1 MEKKDKKTNDTL
13 GAYSYI
19 IGIGASAGGLEAI
32 TAFFENAPGN
42 TAFSYIIIQHLSP
55 DHKSLMS
62 DLLSK
67 HTLMKVAEAEDGML
81 LMPACVY
88 LLPSKKFMTVKDGR
102 LRLTE
107 KVKSGLP
114 NNAIDVFF
122 ISLAEE
128 YRDKAI
134 GIILSG
140 TGTDGT
146 KGLETI
152 KQEGG
157 IAVVQDPITAAFDGM
172 PNNAIASEVADLILP
187 PETMAEEILD
197 FLNEPAASKTFQIN
211 GHRDEVMLRDI
222 LLLIRKTTGH
232 DFGYYKR
239 PTLYRRLSKRLS
251 ELNIPNIKSYLDYL
265 NYHPEEVKTLC
276 QEFLINVTRFFR
288 DKEAF
293 EIIRTKV
300 IPAIM
305 GDKRPGDNVKVWSV
319 ACSSGEE
326 AYSLAILFH
335 EYMQKHNLEDVHV
348 KIFATDIDKEVLEK
362 ASRGIYSRNIIEDI
376 GNERLAKHFTAE
388 GNEYKVSMQLRK
400 MVVFSYHDI
409 LRDPPFSRMDLISC
423 RNMLI
428 YIAADSQKEILH
440 KLHFALNMEG
450 YLFLGSSEDVGIARP
465 AMEEVDKKWRIYRCI
480 SKSRLSN
487 YDSVFSAIEKRNM
500 NLVLPQAKTKNPLN
514 HLSDL
519 LKETLLEQQS
529 IAGILIDQNMD
540 VKQATGNYKNY
551 IALPEAG
558 FNFNLLKLVPADL
571 GIALSV
577 AIRKAIKDNESATM
591 RKVAVHKKDRTIIVN
606 LSVRPYLQQKEFS
619 QQFLF
624 IAITEETDGVQP
636 EQTEGTPTNSI
647 TGLARIGE
655 LEKELKETREN
666 LQAVIEEVETA
677 NEEMQSANEEMLS
690 TNEELQSTNEELQSL
705 NEELHTVSAEHQLKI
720 KELMDLNDDMNN
732 FFRNSE
738 VGQILI
744 DRKMI
749 IRKFSPAVTRM
760 VNLIDTDINR
770 SIMDIT
776 TRFNNNDF
784 IGDIRRVMLENLP
797 VEREIELGTSLYLM
811 RITPYVRQD
820 KRTDGVVVNFIDI
833 TESKK
838 LQSILETVL
847 DSTPSSINAKR
858 AVRNSQG
865 EIIDFEY
872 IASNAALEKELGV
885 RKGFLMGKTLHTVF
899 PQLGDEHFKFYKEV
913 VETGHPRHYE
923 FYEDKAD
930 KWFDIVLVKM
940 LDGLVTISTD
950 ITDKKKAADIIAQ
963 SYEDLKL
970 TSGKLQ
976 STNMELER
984 SNMDL
989 LQFASVASHDL
1000 KEPLRK
1006 IQTYGN
1012 MLYAKVK
1019 DKLVE
1024 GEINN
1029 LNKIIAAS
1037 DRMQRLIED
1046 VLTLSKLSNREIQ
1059 LEKVDLNNVLSRI
1072 LDDLE
1077 IIVREKK
1084 SDIKIGPLPT
1094 INGVTGQI
1102 HQLFQNLISNALKFS
1117 DRKKPGIAITEKVV
1131 TNQQAEELGI
1141 EAKDYWCISVKDNGI
1156 GFEEEYKDKIFGI
1169 FQRLHG
1175 NNYEGTG
1182 IGLAICKKIMEN
1194 HHGFLLAES
1203 KVGEGA
1209 EFFILLPK

>member
-1 MEKKDKKTNDTL
+1 
-13 GAYSYI
+13 
-19 IGIGASAGGLEAI
+19 
-32 TAFFENAPGN
+32 
-42 TAFSYIIIQHLSP
+42 
-55 DHKSLMS
+55 
-62 DLLSK
+62 
-67 HTLMKVAEAEDGML
+67 
-81 LMPACVY
+81 
-88 LLPSKKFMTVKDGR
+88 
-102 LRLTE
+102 
-107 KVKSGLP
+107 
-114 NNAIDVFF
+114 
-122 ISLAEE
+122 
-128 YRDKAI
+128 
-134 GIILSG
+134 
-140 TGTDGT
+140 
-146 KGLETI
+146 
-152 KQEGG
+152 
-157 IAVVQDPITAAFDGM
+157 
-172 PNNAIASEVADLILP
+172 
-187 PETMAEEILD
+187 
-197 FLNEPAASKTFQIN
+197 
-211 GHRDEVMLRDI
+211 
-222 LLLIRKTTGH
+222 
-232 DFGYYKR
+232 
-239 PTLYRRLSKRLS
+239 
-251 ELNIPNIKSYLDYL
+251 
-265 NYHPEEVKTLC
+265 
-276 QEFLINVTRFFR
+276 
-288 DKEAF
+288 
-293 EIIRTKV
+293 V

-305 GDKRPGDNVKVWSV
+305 GDKRPGDTVKAWSV

-326 AYSLAILFH
+326 AYSLAMLFT
-335 EYMQKHNLEDVHV
+335 EYMEKHNLEDINV

-362 ASRGIYSRNIIEDI
+362 ASRGIYNKDI
-376 GNERLAKHFTAE
+376 ASDVGTQRLAKFFTVE
-388 GNEYKVSMQLRK
+388 GNDYKVSMQLRK

-440 KLHFALNMEG
+440 KLHFALNMDG
-450 YLFLGSSEDVGIARP
+450 YLFLGSSEDASIARP
-465 AMEEVDKKWRIYRCI
+465 ALEEVDKKWRIYKCI

-500 NLVLPQAKTKNPLN
+500 TFVLPQAKTKNPLN

-519 LKETLLEQQS
+519 LKDTLLEQQS
-529 IAGILIDQNMD
+529 VAGILIDQNMD
-540 VKQATGNYKNY
+540 VKQATGNYKNF
-551 IALPEAG
+551 ITLPEAG

-577 AIRKAIKDNESATM
+577 VIRKAIKDNEPVTM
-591 RKVAVHKKDRTIIVN
+591 RKVIIHQANKTLVVN

-624 IAITEETDGVQP
+624 IAIAEEPTEVQVAYTGTD
-636 EQTEGTPTNSI
+636 TAAA
-647 TGLARIGE
+647 GLGRIGE

-720 KELMDLNDDMNN
+720 KELMELNDDMNN
-732 FFRNSE
+732 FFRNSD

-744 DRKMI
+744 DRKLI

-776 TRFNNNDF
+776 TRFSAIDF
-784 IGDIRRVMLENLP
+784 VGDIRRVMTESQP
-797 VEREIELGTSLYLM
+797 VEKEIEVGASIYLM
-811 RITPYVRQD
+811 RIAPYIKQD
-820 KRTDGVVVNFIDI
+820 KRTDGVVVNFIDV
-833 TESKK
+833 TEAKK

-858 AVRNSQG
+858 AIRNTHG
-865 EIIDFEY
+865 DIIDFEY
-872 IASNAALEKELGV
+872 IAANAALEKELGIK
-885 RKGFLMGKTLHTVF
+885 KGFLLGKTLHTVF
-899 PQLGDEHFKFYKEV
+899 PELGEEHYKFYKEV
-913 VETGHPRHYE
+913 VETGHPYHYE
-923 FYEDKAD
+923 FYDDKTD
-930 KWFDIVLVKM
+930 KWFDIALVKM
-940 LDGLVTISTD
+940 QDGLVTISTD

-963 SYEDLKL
+963 SYEDLKA

-976 STNMELER
+976 KTNIELER

-1012 MLYAKVK
+1012 MLYGKVK
-1019 DKLVE
+1019 DKLVD

-1046 VLTLSKLSNREIQ
+1046 VLTLSKLSNREMP
-1059 LEKVDLNNVLSRI
+1059 LEKVELNKVLSGI

-1077 IIVREKK
+1077 ITVREKK
-1084 SDIKIGPLPT
+1084 PDIKIGELPVV
-1094 INGVTGQI
+1094 NGVPGQM

-1117 DRKKPGIAITEKVV
+1117 DRTRPGITITEKAVGKK
-1131 TNQQAEELGI
+1131 QAAALDI
-1141 EAKDYWCISVKDNGI
+1141 KAKDYYCISVKDNGI
-1156 GFEEEYKDKIFGI
+1156 GFEQEYSDKIFGI
-1169 FQRLHG
+1169 FQRLNG

-1182 IGLAICKKIMEN
+1182 IGLAICKKIVEN

-1203 KVGEGA
+1203 KLNNGA
-1209 EFFILLPK
+1209 EFFILLPKK